1 MKRTT
6 VGSRLLMA
14 GLLSL
19 LMIMVLWQPVLAE
32 DVKVIANPCVP
43 EATLSQNVIKAVFL
57 GTRTTWSDGRSIE
70 FVTLISGDVHKAFLK
85 KFVEK
90 TPSQFST
97 YWKRQVYTGKGF
109 SPKSFATERE
119 LIDYVA
125 GHDGAVGYVSGDA
138 DVTAVKVLSQK

>member
-6 VGSRLLMA
+6 VDARLLMT

-19 LMIMVLWQPVLAE
+19 LMIMLLWQPVYAE
-32 DVKVIANPCVP
+32 DVKVIANPGVP
-43 EATLSQNVIKAVFL
+43 EDTLSQNMIKAVFL
-57 GTRTTWSDGRSIE
+57 GNRTTWSDGRAIE
-70 FVTLISGDVHKAFLK
+70 FVTLISGNVHNTFLK

-90 TPSQFST
+90 TPIQFST

-125 GHDGAVGYVSGDA
+125 SHDGSVGYVSGAA
-138 DVTAVKVLSQK
+138 DVTAVKVLSKK

>member
-1 MKRTT
+1 MKRMTK
-6 VGSRLLMA
+6 GSRLITA

-19 LMIMVLWQPVLAE
+19 VLIMVLWQPVYAE
-32 DVKVIANPCVP
+32 DVKVIANPSVP
-43 EATLSQNVIKAVFL
+43 EAILSQDIIKAVFL
-57 GTRTTWSDGRSIE
+57 GNRTTWSDGCSVE
-70 FVTLISGDVHKAFLK
+70 FVTLVSGDVHKAFLK

-90 TPSQFST
+90 TPIQFST

-109 SPKSFATERE
+109 SPKTFATEKE

-125 GHDGAVGYVSGDA
+125 GHEGTVGYVSGAA